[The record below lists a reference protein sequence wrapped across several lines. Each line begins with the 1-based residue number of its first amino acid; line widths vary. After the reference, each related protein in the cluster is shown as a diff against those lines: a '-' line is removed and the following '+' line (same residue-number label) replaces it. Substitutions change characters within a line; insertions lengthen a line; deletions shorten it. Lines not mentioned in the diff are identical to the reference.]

1 MTSRVLHVLFA
12 ATAASMFSIRA
23 AEPTTNAVPD
33 ASGHG
38 MAAPQEGR
46 VVGATNVSATA
57 DFNLAGGVVWKKF
70 RKVKDRFVLGQPA
83 EGRALAIFNMS
94 LRSKNAELAAEA
106 RSILDA
112 IAETR
117 DVLGERLEA
126 ELAAGRP
133 DVEDWISLYLKSFP
147 SRRARFARTVKPRGG
162 KVPRPAK

>member
-12 ATAASMFSIRA
+12 VTAASMFSIRA
-23 AEPTTNAVPD
+23 AEPTTNAMPGVV
-33 ASGHG
+33 GHG
-38 MAAPQEGR
+38 VTAPQEGR
-46 VVGATNVSATA
+46 AASATNVSATA

-126 ELAAGRP
+126 ERAAGRP
-133 DVEDWISLYLKSFP
+133 DVEEWISLYLKSFP

>member
-23 AEPTTNAVPD
+23 AEPTTNAMSGVV
-33 ASGHG
+33 GHG
-38 MAAPQEGR
+38 VAAPQEGR
-46 VVGATNVSATA
+46 AASATNVSATA

-126 ELAAGRP
+126 ERAAGRP
-133 DVEDWISLYLKSFP
+133 DVEEWISLYLKSFP
-147 SRRARFARTVKPRGG
+147 SRRARFARAAKPRGG

>member
-12 ATAASMFSIRA
+12 VTVASMFCIRA

-33 ASGHG
+33 AVGYG
-38 MAAPQEGR
+38 VAALQEGHAA
-46 VVGATNVSATA
+46 GTTNVSATA

-94 LRSKNAELAAEA
+94 LRSKNAELVAEA

-112 IAETR
+112 IAVTR

-126 ELAAGRP
+126 ERAAGRP
-133 DVEDWISLYLKSFP
+133 DVEEWISLYLKSFP
-147 SRRARFARTVKPRGG
+147 SRRSRFART
-162 KVPRPAK
+162 AKLRQTPP